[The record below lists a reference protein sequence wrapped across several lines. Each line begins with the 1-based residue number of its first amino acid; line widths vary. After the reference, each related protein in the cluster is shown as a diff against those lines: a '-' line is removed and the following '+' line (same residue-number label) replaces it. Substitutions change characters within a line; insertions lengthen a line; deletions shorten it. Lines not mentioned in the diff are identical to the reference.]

1 MGHSLYG
8 MDNTE
13 RRIRLGKN
21 IRAARLTQDITQR
34 DLSKMSSV
42 AQSYLAEVEL
52 GRRSI
57 GFDKLCQI
65 ADALNVKP
73 EDLIKGC

>member
-1 MGHSLYG
+1 
-8 MDNTE
+8 MDNQE
-13 RRIRLGKN
+13 RRTRLGKN
-21 IRAARLTQDITQR
+21 IRAARLMQDMSQR
-34 DLSKMSSV
+34 KLSDVSSI

-65 ADALNVKP
+65 ADALDTDV
-73 EDLIKGC
+73 ESLTKGC

>member
-1 MGHSLYG
+1 M
-8 MDNTE
+8 
-13 RRIRLGKN
+13 
-21 IRAARLTQDITQR
+21 QDMTQR
-34 DLSKMSSV
+34 QLSDVSSI

-65 ADALNVKP
+65 ADALNVNLQ
-73 EDLIKGC
+73 DLIKGC

>member
-1 MGHSLYG
+1 M
-8 MDNTE
+8 
-13 RRIRLGKN
+13 
-21 IRAARLTQDITQR
+21 QDITQR
-34 DLSKMSSV
+34 DLSRMSSV

>member
-1 MGHSLYG
+1 

-13 RRIRLGKN
+13 RRKILGMN
-21 IRAARLTQDITQR
+21 IRKARLAQGMSQR
-34 DLSKMSSV
+34 QLAEIANV

-57 GFDKLCQI
+57 GFDKLCQLSDSLDI
-65 ADALNVKP
+65 SI
-73 EDLIKGC
+73 EDLVRK

>member
-1 MGHSLYG
+1 

>member
-1 MGHSLYG
+1 MENS
-8 MDNTE
+8 E
-13 RRIRLGKN
+13 RRKRLGKN
-21 IRAARLTQDITQR
+21 IRAARLMQDMTQR
-34 DLSKMSSV
+34 QLSDVSSI

-65 ADALNVKP
+65 ADALNVNLQ
-73 EDLIKGC
+73 DLIKGC